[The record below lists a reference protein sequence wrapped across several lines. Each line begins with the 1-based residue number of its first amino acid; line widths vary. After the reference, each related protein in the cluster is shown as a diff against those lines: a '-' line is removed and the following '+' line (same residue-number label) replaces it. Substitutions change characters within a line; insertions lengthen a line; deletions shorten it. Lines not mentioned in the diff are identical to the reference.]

1 MTAHRLAGVCRYWLA
16 GSVGMV
22 DIGVMPDH
30 NKQSNQ
36 SKIPGGPMP
45 KAGTPWIVLVVVGAI
60 FLGAAILI
68 RPLYTAAQSRSGTKA
83 VEGVESRDSSPLLL
97 GEMVGRNYVVR
108 VYSGEDEPRY
118 TVCTLG
124 GEPIIKNLY
133 ADEVYT
139 YFPNLDIESMQFGP
153 EDLADEMWSP
163 LMMVDHD
170 R

>member
-1 MTAHRLAGVCRYWLA
+1 MTAHRLAGMCRYWLA

-30 NKQSNQ
+30 NNHSNQ
-36 SKIPGGPMP
+36 SRVHGRPMP
-45 KAGTPWIVLVVVGAI
+45 RARTSWIVLVAVGAV
-60 FLGAAILI
+60 FLGAAVWI
-68 RPLYTAAQSRSGTKA
+68 RPLYSAAQSRSGTKA
-83 VEGVESRDSSPLLL
+83 VERVESRVSSPLLL

-124 GEPIIKNLY
+124 GESIIKNLY